1 MFVIE
6 VNKSSELRLLPES
19 GAFSYT
25 GGLAMLYPNAVYP
38 KHSHTVCVNF
48 GQRKKDIHL
57 DVLLLELPGFTVWA
71 SYRHAV
77 KKHAGGMF

>member
-1 MFVIE
+1 MSVID
-6 VNKSSELRLLPES
+6 VNKSSGLRLLPES

-25 GGLAMLYPNAVYP
+25 GGLAMLYPNTVYP

-48 GQRKKDIHL
+48 GQREKDIHL
-57 DVLLLELPGFTVWA
+57 NVLLSALPIFTVWA
-71 SYRHAV
+71 SYRHAI